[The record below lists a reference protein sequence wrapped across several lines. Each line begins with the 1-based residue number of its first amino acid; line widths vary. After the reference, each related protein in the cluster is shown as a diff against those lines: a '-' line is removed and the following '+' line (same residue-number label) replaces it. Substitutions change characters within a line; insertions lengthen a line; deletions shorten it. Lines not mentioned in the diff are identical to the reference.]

1 MKFQYI
7 FNANMIHSLFKIIFN
22 FSSSVSPWA
31 TCEGLMRLSKNHL
44 EGYLFIYGPFNV
56 DGKFTSEGNEKFDA
70 WLKEKNELFGVR
82 NYEDV
87 VEEAKK
93 NDLEFVEKIS
103 MPSNNFILVFRKK

>member
-1 MKFQYI
+1 
-7 FNANMIHSLFKIIFN
+7 
-22 FSSSVSPWA
+22 
-31 TCEGLMRLSKNHL
+31 MRLSKNHL
-44 EGYLFIYGPFNV
+44 EGYLLIYGPFNV

-103 MPSNNFILVFRKK
+103 MPSNNFILVFKK